1 MNQIIKAKKKLNLK
15 KNPNQEAYK
24 CIKIKFF
31 HFKKNIFDNS
41 TSKRPKNIKKN

>member
-15 KNPNQEAYK
+15 KNSNQEAYK

-41 TSKRPKNIKKN
+41 ISKRSKTIKKN